1 MVDMTGYF
9 GKKVD
14 VRCGNKIFSG
24 YVFDAYTAENSD
36 IGKDCIDI
44 NLIDIMAIVEI
55 AIEDID
61 EITIDPNFKEY
72 PV

>member
-1 MVDMTGYF
+1 MEDMTGYF

-14 VRCGNKIFSG
+14 VRCGDKIFSG
-24 YVFDAYTAENSD
+24 YIFDAYEAEDSD

-44 NLIDIMAIVEI
+44 NLIDDMAIVEI

-61 EITIDPNFKEY
+61 EITIDPRFKELST
-72 PV
+72 

>member
-1 MVDMTGYF
+1 MKDMTGYF

-14 VRCGNKIFSG
+14 VQCGDKIFSG
-24 YVFDAYTAENSD
+24 YIFDAYEAEDSD

-44 NLIDIMAIVEI
+44 NLIDKMAIVEI

-61 EITIDPNFKEY
+61 KITIDPKYKEF